1 MHGHILQ
8 QNRGRKFQK
17 EVSTVASTFYYRILY
32 TITLIGA
39 DNPGGYI
46 FVIEDTL
53 GSEVSCCR
61 TKKNTNLKLVSS
73 CHEIPIKKPK
83 FNWQKLKLKA
93 FVLSCFW
100 L

>member
-53 GSEVSCCR
+53 GSEVSFVPRKR
-61 TKKNTNLKLVSS
+61 TQT
-73 CHEIPIKKPK
+73 
-83 FNWQKLKLKA
+83 
-93 FVLSCFW
+93 LS
-100 L
+100 